1 MSSETDEKLFKA
13 IFGHTLTKL
22 ANKLINTKIK
32 KKIK

>member
-1 MSSETDEKLFKA
+1 MKKLFEQ

-22 ANKLINTKIK
+22 VDKLINTKKIK